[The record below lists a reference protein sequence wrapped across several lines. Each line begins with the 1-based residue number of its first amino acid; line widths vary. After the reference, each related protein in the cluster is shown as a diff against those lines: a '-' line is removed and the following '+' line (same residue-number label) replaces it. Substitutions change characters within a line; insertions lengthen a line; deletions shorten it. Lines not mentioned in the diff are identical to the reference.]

1 MRLDGRM
8 SNFRVLSTPPVP
20 RLRDA
25 LRTSGLFGQGAIT
38 IARAPGRLD
47 VMGGIADYSGSRVCE
62 MPLDLAAAAA
72 VQIRTDDKLLVRT
85 AQIGST
91 LELSAQTLR
100 DSDAKTFCS
109 RIADDQSW
117 ARYVAGCM
125 WWLVAHRGAEPSGVS
140 ILVDSDV
147 PLGGGVSSSAAV
159 EVATMTALSAAL
171 AVKLSPMELAAACQY
186 VENHVVGAPCG
197 VMDQVTS
204 ALGEESKLVELLCQP
219 DASGLPAQ
227 MIGSVTVPRGY
238 AFVGIHSGVRHE
250 VSGDPYTDTRVAA
263 FIGQKILAT
272 RFASRI
278 SDVHLANIPRDIYT
292 RDFRDQLPAT
302 MLGRD
307 FIGQY
312 GRTNDAVTTVKPET
326 AYAVQAATDHH
337 VYEME
342 RVTRFV
348 ELLKG
353 RIDDAAMREAGELMY
368 ASHTSYGDCAKLG
381 HAMTDRIV
389 AMVRQLGPQRGFF
402 GAKIT
407 GGGCGGTVAILSRD
421 EPTVRDEVMSLR
433 ERYEK
438 ETGRRTMLFSGSSP
452 GAAAMGTVT
461 IPFEDLR

>member
-1 MRLDGRM
+1 M

-25 LRTSGLFGQGAIT
+25 LRDSSLFGRGAIT
-38 IARAPGRLD
+38 VARAPGRLD

-72 VQIRTDDKLLVRT
+72 VQTRTDDKIFVRT

-91 LELSAQTLR
+91 LELPAQSLR
-100 DSDAKTFCS
+100 DSDAKTFRS

-125 WWLVAHRGAEPSGVS
+125 WWLVARRGVEPSGVS

-147 PLGGGVSSSAAV
+147 PLGGGVSSSAAL
-159 EVATMTALSAAL
+159 EVATMTALSTAF
-171 AVKLSPMELAAACQY
+171 AVNLSPMELAAACQY

-219 DASGLPAQ
+219 DAADLPAQ
-227 MIGSVTVPRGY
+227 LIGFVTVPRGY
-238 AFVGIHSGVRHE
+238 AFIGIHSGVRHE

-263 FIGQKILAT
+263 FMGQKILAT
-272 RFASRI
+272 RFAPRI
-278 SDVHLANIPRDIYT
+278 SDVHLANIPRAAYT
-292 RDFRDQLPAT
+292 SDFRNDLPVT
-302 MLGRD
+302 MRGRD
-307 FIGQY
+307 FIAQF

-326 AYAVQAATDHH
+326 TYAVQAATDHH

-368 ASHTSYGDCAKLG
+368 ASHASYGDCAKLG

-407 GGGCGGTVAILSRD
+407 GGGCGGTVAILIRD
-421 EPTVRDEVMSLR
+421 EPTVRNEVALLR

-438 ETGRRTMLFSGSSP
+438 ETGRRTMFFSGSSP
-452 GAAAMGTVT
+452 GAAPMGTVT
-461 IPFEDLR
+461 ISFEELR